1 MLTLDIAWYIM
12 ILGFVVAWLILYKLN
27 KKNNIKKDL
36 VTGLLVVFIGFV
48 VEIYAVSNDMW
59 NYTSGNW
66 PWQLWVSYF
75 ASGLPF
81 YQIVSRL
88 VKKE

>member
-12 ILGFVVAWLILYKLN
+12 ILGFVAAWLILYKLN

-36 VTGLLVVFIGFV
+36 
-48 VEIYAVSNDMW
+48 VSNDMW